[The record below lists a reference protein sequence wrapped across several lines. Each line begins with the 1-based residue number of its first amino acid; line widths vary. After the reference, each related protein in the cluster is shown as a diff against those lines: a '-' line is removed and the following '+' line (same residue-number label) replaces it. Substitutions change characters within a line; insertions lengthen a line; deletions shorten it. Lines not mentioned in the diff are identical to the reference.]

1 MSQPSRRGAPDTGQ
15 DRQGLRVWLDDDLED
30 RKAPDG
36 WVHAQTAAEA
46 IELLETGRVVELS
59 LDHDLGDDERAG
71 RGIDVVNF
79 LAEQQIAHGRN
90 LWPRD
95 GIRIHSANA
104 YGRDAM
110 VKAIKA
116 DAGRVFR
123 VIEERTPGNQPVLR
137 FEPRED

>member
-1 MSQPSRRGAPDTGQ
+1 MFSPPSRFRGVAP
-15 DRQGLRVWLDDDLED
+15 GL
-30 RKAPDG
+30 A
-36 WVHAQTAAEA
+36 WVHVTTAGEA

-59 LDHDLGDDERAG
+59 LDHDLGDDESCG
-71 RGIDVVNF
+71 RGIDVVVNF

-110 VKAIKA
+110 MRAIKA
-116 DAGRVFR
+116 DAGRILR
-123 VIEERTPGNQPVLR
+123 VVETRTAGNQPRLL
-137 FEPRED
+137 FEPKAGQGAP